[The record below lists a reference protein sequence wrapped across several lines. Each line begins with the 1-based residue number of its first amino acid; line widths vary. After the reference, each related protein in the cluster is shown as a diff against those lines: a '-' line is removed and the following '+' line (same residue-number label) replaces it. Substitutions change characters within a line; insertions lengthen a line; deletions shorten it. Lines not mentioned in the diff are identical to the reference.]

1 MKDYGLDKGHPMVF
15 SSLAEAKNFA
25 LANPGSVIVRN
36 PDGDGF
42 IIKGSGKSDKNSY
55 RHVQD
60 ARKREDNERLGQPKN
75 AGISW
80 YDRDIAILIKLHQ
93 QQIAVNDIAKQLERT
108 SVAISSKLR
117 SLELISELEH
127 QNNME
132 LYLSGS

>member
-1 MKDYGLDKGHPMVF
+1 M
-15 SSLAEAKNFA
+15 
-25 LANPGSVIVRN
+25 
-36 PDGDGF
+36 
-42 IIKGSGKSDKNSY
+42 KSDKNSY

-108 SVAISSKLR
+108 SVAISAKLL

-132 LYLSGS
+132 LYLRGS